1 MHRVHCPAVLSIL
14 LTVVGLGLLI
24 AAHEAGHLVLAR
36 LLGMRVETYSL
47 GFGPRIAGF
56 RRGETDYRLS
66 AIPLGG
72 YCKIAGFSPDEPAA
86 QDPSDLGSYA
96 NKPAWRRFL
105 VIAAGPGV
113 NYLLAFVII
122 AGLYVTRG
130 FVDLSTTRVQV
141 LPGRPAA
148 AAGLQTGDR
157 VVAIDGAQVSSFGD
171 MMRELRKADAPPAR
185 RFEVQRGGERH
196 AVEVRPDNGV
206 IGVTQDKVLVQVPFA
221 EALPR
226 AARDVWALNLAT
238 LRALWDIAQGRGGA
252 SLAGPIGIVK
262 QASAEVKRG
271 LADFAGILANISV
284 GLAIFN
290 FLPVPAL
297 DGGRLVFLG
306 IELVSGRKVNQ
317 RAETV
322 VHLVGFLFLVALVL
336 AVTLFGDL
344 HLGRKLFRGG

>member
-1 MHRVHCPAVLSIL
+1 MHRVCCRAVLSIV

-56 RRGETDYRLS
+56 RRGDTDYRLS

-86 QDPSDLGSYA
+86 QDPNDQGSYA

-113 NYLLAFVII
+113 NYLLAFLLI
-122 AGLYVTRG
+122 AGLYTTRG

-148 AAGLQTGDR
+148 AAGLHTGDR
-157 VVAIDGAQVSSFGD
+157 VLAIDGVKITSFND
-171 MMRELRKADAPPAR
+171 VMRELRKGEAPPQR
-185 RFEVQRGGERH
+185 RFEVERGGEPLSLT
-196 AVEVRPDNGV
+196 VVPDNGV
-206 IGVTQDKVLVQVPFA
+206 IGVMQDKVLVRVRLA

-226 AARDVWALNLAT
+226 AARDVWALNVGT
-238 LRALWDIAQGRGGA
+238 LQALWDIVRGRGGA

-271 LADFAGILANISV
+271 LAEFAGILANISV

-322 VHLVGFLFLVALVL
+322 VHLVGFLFLLALVL

-344 HLGRKLFRGG
+344 QLGRKLFHAG